1 MGDLIGATPVQP
13 PTRRSGDGGW
23 YGDVDGSLW
32 DTPTRSSDDPVYLI
46 PGPTRPGCPCERW
59 SDAVREAIRQ
69 FEEGLGLGGWPDFM
83 WQSFHDNCMALRRQ
97 WEACMR
103 SLSETPDTAIW
114 ERCEPPPCPPPPP
127 PELNEERCGP
137 DVTNWL
143 ADRFGD
149 RWIWANDDV
158 SLLMGG
164 DYFWAEPG
172 GPMDIK
178 EGRTPSMA
186 DCPSEECKTTVTLC
200 GKCLSSQVPG
210 NMAFGFT
217 FPELEW
223 KLQYS
228 NERNLRKYKK
238 PDSIEDRA
246 AIASG
251 HWVRVALRQ
260 RARREYGLTRK
271 ADRSRVL
278 KELIC
283 DQVEHFVDV
292 GHMTDSSATCRPCA
306 RLWS

>member
-1 MGDLIGATPVQP
+1 
-13 PTRRSGDGGW
+13 
-23 YGDVDGSLW
+23 
-32 DTPTRSSDDPVYLI
+32 
-46 PGPTRPGCPCERW
+46 
-59 SDAVREAIRQ
+59 
-69 FEEGLGLGGWPDFM
+69 
-83 WQSFHDNCMALRRQ
+83 
-97 WEACMR
+97 
-103 SLSETPDTAIW
+103 
-114 ERCEPPPCPPPPP
+114 
-127 PELNEERCGP
+127 LNEERCGP